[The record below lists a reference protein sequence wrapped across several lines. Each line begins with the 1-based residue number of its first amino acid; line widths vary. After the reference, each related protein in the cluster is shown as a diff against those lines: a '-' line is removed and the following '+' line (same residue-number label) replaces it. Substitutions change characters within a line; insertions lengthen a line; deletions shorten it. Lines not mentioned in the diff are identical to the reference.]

1 MWTWQYAY
9 EMTEN
14 VLNVLHEMEME
25 MENEFL
31 K

>member
-1 MWTWQYAY
+1 MWTWQEAS

-25 MENEFL
+25 NEFL